1 MRRITGTN
9 KITVGDVATFPVY
22 TVNKN
27 QTVEEAAKEMDLRG
41 IGSIIVVNSSN
52 NPVGMIT
59 ERDIVVKV
67 VARGLDPK
75 KVTVGEV
82 MSSPLITI
90 DYNKDLERALD
101 TMRLHKVHKLGVMKN
116 DKLVGIITERDIVLA
131 VPAILETYYS
141 KISSSIPPTNKIE
154 YYEGYC
160 EDCGQWSER
169 LVAYQGKY
177 ICEDCLSSYGVS
189 VEELEQ

>member
-1 MRRITGTN
+1 MRKITGAN
-9 KITVGDVATFPVY
+9 KITVGDIATFPVY
-22 TVNKN
+22 TISKN

-41 IGSIIVVNSSN
+41 IGSIVVVNSSN

-59 ERDIVVKV
+59 ERDIVTKV

-75 KVTVGEV
+75 KVAVEEI
-82 MSSPLITI
+82 MSSPLITV

-101 TMRLHKVHKLGVMKN
+101 AMRLHKIHKLGVMKN
-116 DKLVGIITERDIVLA
+116 DKLVGIISERDIALA

-141 KISSSIPPTNKIE
+141 KLSPLSLTNKVE

-160 EDCGQWSER
+160 EDCSQWSER
-169 LVAYQGKY
+169 LVLYQGKY

-189 VEELEQ
+189 IEELEQ